1 MSFDLYNYRAICVG
15 VYDGDSITLDIDLGY
30 NIWMRNQ
37 KIRMLGINTPE
48 IRGEERPD
56 GLAARD
62 YLRDLILD
70 KEVMLKSYKDRS
82 GKYGR
87 WLGTILTKDEDG
99 YWLNV
104 NQHLLAEG
112 HAKVYYP

>member
-1 MSFDLYNYRAICVG
+1 MSFDLYNYRAVCVG
-15 VYDGDSITLDIDLGY
+15 VYDGDSVTLDIDLGY

-37 KIRMLGINTPE
+37 KIRLLGINTPE

-62 YLRDLILD
+62 YLRELILD
-70 KEVMLKSYKDRS
+70 KEVMLKSYKDKS

-87 WLGTILTKDEDG
+87 WLGTILAKDDDDH
-99 YWLNV
+99 WLNV

-112 HAKVYYP
+112 YAKLYYP